1 MRFLDDMERAADAR
15 AANANNAPA
24 DANAGNNDNAN
35 ANANANAA
43 DPPNAEERVVALDMR
58 RAGSVVGGAL
68 LVPLIASAMGGLL
81 RRLAQR
87 FALLRRFLA
96 VRPPRTGLLP
106 PPPLRRYS
114 PRELWRRMNAETD
127 AGRVVGLV
135 LRAVWGDIRKLDEC
149 DPVWCVY
156 RFSSTL
162 STSNAILTRL
172 SDVGGGTPSGWAY
185 SSWCVLFPPSLVPS
199 LAVTPFA
206 HPHACLRRKTS
217 SSCSTSGCPSASS
230 RRGA

>member
-1 MRFLDDMERAADAR
+1 MDLGPAPPRARAATPGIRGFLLRFLDDMERAADAR

-24 DANAGNNDNAN
+24 DANAGNNNN

-68 LVPLIASAMGGLL
+68 LVPLISSVMGGLL
-81 RRLAQR
+81 RRLSQR

-114 PRELWRRMNAETD
+114 PRELWRRMSAETD

-156 RFSSTL
+156 GFSFAL
-162 STSNAILTRL
+162 SKCNAILTRL

-185 SSWCVLFPPSLVPS
+185 SSLCVLSSLFPSYSNSVRS
-199 LAVTPFA
+199 FA
-206 HPHACLRRKTS
+206 RMP
-217 SSCSTSGCPSASS
+217 
-230 RRGA
+230 